1 MNLFDIKIPK
11 DFLDGFEITL
21 NHPLYISDNIFAAK
35 EHGKRVLL
43 EMVDTYSNLILG
55 YSGGM
60 DSSFILCCI
69 RDLINEKKIT
79 EDTIEIVQGVFTG
92 GDVILTLDYERATKF
107 ANSLGFNPRIYKYDI
122 NEKWRDCE
130 NLILKYMLSG
140 RATVIGSYQILLSMQ
155 QDGTVI
161 TGHTTISKYLV
172 GQSLLPHWSVWMDS
186 IIDNLINFQTW
197 DSDNYSSYI
206 TPFKLN
212 MRKVNTQPYNMKY
225 SQEYS
230 YHFNYRS
237 INNLEKS
244 LYLYMIYL
252 QCYPKMMEIFGKFL
266 TINWMVW
273 EQHCSHDDITRLR
286 NFDEMPANVSVIKL
300 PNGEL
305 FTEKHLLNYDEMKE
319 GEK

>member
-1 MNLFDIKIPK
+1 
-11 DFLDGFEITL
+11 
-21 NHPLYISDNIFAAK
+21 
-35 EHGKRVLL
+35 
-43 EMVDTYSNLILG
+43 
-55 YSGGM
+55 
-60 DSSFILCCI
+60 
-69 RDLINEKKIT
+69 
-79 EDTIEIVQGVFTG
+79 
-92 GDVILTLDYERATKF
+92 
-107 ANSLGFNPRIYKYDI
+107 
-122 NEKWRDCE
+122 
-130 NLILKYMLSG
+130 MLSG
-140 RATVIGSYQILLSMQ
+140 RATVIASYQILLSMQ
-155 QDGTVI
+155 QDGIVI

-273 EQHCSHDDITRLR
+273 EQHCSQDGITRLR
-286 NFDEMPANVSVIKL
+286 NFDEMPSNVSVIKL
-300 PNGEL
+300 PNREL

-319 GEK
+319 SYS